1 MVRNALG
8 HSAQNHLKPELVA
21 ANEAADAPCQP
32 AGRNP
37 AHLPGLQLVAEH
49 PTLLVFNKPAG
60 LLSVPGKGE
69 ALQDCLSARVQALW
83 PEALVV
89 HRLDMATS
97 GLIVMA
103 RGPAAQRRLSTAFAE
118 RQTHKRYEAV
128 VWGHLN
134 NTAASPNGTGAQ
146 IDANG
151 EEATDGWHTIN
162 LPLTVD
168 WPNRPRSMVSH
179 ELGKPSITRWR
190 VLEHSHNATRLALQP
205 VTGRSHQLRV
215 HLQALG
221 HPILGDALYA
231 TPQALAAS
239 PRLLLHATQLSLPEP
254 DRGNMLH
261 FHSAAPF

>member
-1 MVRNALG
+1 M
-8 HSAQNHLKPELVA
+8 
-21 ANEAADAPCQP
+21 ADAAEADDVARAPCKP
-32 AGRNP
+32 AGP
-37 AHLPGLQLVAEH
+37 HGSHPPGVQLVAEH

-103 RGPAAQRRLSTAFAE
+103 RGPAAQRSLSAAFAE

-128 VWGHLN
+128 VWGRL
-134 NTAASPNGTGAQ
+134 NTAANLAGSGARF
-146 IDANG
+146 DADNDADA
-151 EEATDGWHTIN
+151 EGWHTIN
-162 LPLTVD
+162 LPLIVD
-168 WPNRPRSMVSH
+168 WPNRPRSIVSH

-190 VLEHSHNATRLALQP
+190 VLQHGPDTTRVALQP

-239 PRLLLHATQLSLPEP
+239 PRLLLHATELSLPEP
-254 DRGNMLH
+254 DTGDMLH